1 MVLFSLTPPVNL
13 SMDESGNLKERSSGL
28 QGEALVQK
36 VREMQ
41 ATVFVSVSA
50 QVPFLTIEETLRV
63 LKQAGASQIH
73 VTGAFVYWQGRLYY
87 THPLPDQQAP
97 ELALDNEHLRA
108 LARNSR
114 ALEVFQG
121 APYEKRVLLYQLFVN
136 EVGEIVSIRRL
147 RGPHIPELE
156 AELARTS
163 MIAPGRRGAETVP
176 VAVTVEVSL
185 E

>member
-1 MVLFSLTPPVNL
+1 MRLLPH
-13 SMDESGNLKERSSGL
+13 RSDNRS
-28 QGEALVQK
+28 
-36 VREMQ
+36 
-41 ATVFVSVSA
+41 
-50 QVPFLTIEETLRV
+50 
-63 LKQAGASQIH
+63 
-73 VTGAFVYWQGRLYY
+73 GAFVYWQGRLYY

-114 ALEVFQG
+114 ASEVFQG

-156 AELARTS
+156 AELAR
-163 MIAPGRRGAETVP
+163 A
-176 VAVTVEVSL
+176 
-185 E
+185 